1 MGPTCSIIYENE
13 PMEPNTMQQKPRP
26 FSNTFFNVRE
36 LATSIIQGLV
46 ITAAVLAMYQYGHYA
61 TGAQDTTRAI
71 VFTTLVSANVFLTL
85 VNRSFYHSVITT
97 VGYKNPLIRGII
109 AITTLITIL
118 ILIVPSF
125 RAFFG
130 FGILSGTE
138 ILLCVVVGA
147 VSALWYE
154 AVKFIKRR
162 QAQ

>member
-1 MGPTCSIIYENE
+1 NE

-85 VNRSFYHSVITT
+85 VNRSFYHSVISS
-97 VGYKNPLIRGII
+97 VGYKNPPRFVSL
-109 AITTLITIL
+109 AITTLITISL
-118 ILIVPSF
+118 LLVRSC
-125 RAFFG
+125 RAYSG
-130 FGILSGTE
+130 YGILSGTQ
-138 ILLCVVVGA
+138 ILRGGVVGA
-147 VSALWYE
+147 VSALM
-154 AVKFIKRR
+154 
-162 QAQ
+162 